1 MFLLDFHLSDFHL
14 SDFRNSLV
22 AAMNCY
28 KKTMPVLLVVV
39 VAVPGVPSFQ
49 GRGVGLFFRTQSC
62 ILQKIATRLQLNS
75 PYNPFAVRVVCWEN
89 VIIQSGASR
98 IFKQPATIPPPG
110 SQGMMPMPTRS
121 QPNTS
126 QNQPSLCH
134 GSMGE
139 AVYGIG
145 KRGIGKRGI
154 GLQPWKYVKIA
165 LAESIGWSRIFLPH
179 WFTTLVLAL
188 VLGLVYGF
196 GLWHCITALVSSIGF
211 LTMVESI
218 GF

>member
-1 MFLLDFHLSDFHL
+1 MFLLDFHLSDLHL

-28 KKTMPVLLVVV
+28 KKQCLCCWWWWWWLCQVFLLSKVEGW
-39 VAVPGVPSFQ
+39 AF
-49 GRGVGLFFRTQSC
+49 FFRTQSC

-145 KRGIGKRGI
+145 KRGIG
-154 GLQPWKYVKIA
+154 LQPWKYVKIA